1 MRVAS
6 DTKDKGVSLFSWTF
20 IGLAGGQLCAL
31 LIVEYLRTIA
41 YDGAVMLQFALL
53 VVVLVVVLFILPSGW
68 SYVEENRLVPLSREE
83 VVALACERVAGEGG
97 LTDREADVL
106 KLLAQGFSQA
116 AISERLFIGAGTVH
130 THRAHVYQKLD
141 VHSRQELIDLVQ
153 RRADALSQ

>member
-1 MRVAS
+1 M
-6 DTKDKGVSLFSWTF
+6 F
-20 IGLAGGQLCAL
+20 
-31 LIVEYLRTIA
+31 
-41 YDGAVMLQFALL
+41 GAMQRHFTRA
-53 VVVLVVVLFILPSGW
+53 
-68 SYVEENRLVPLSREE
+68 
-83 VVALACERVAGEGG
+83 AGEGG

-130 THRAHVYQKLD
+130 THRAHIYQKLD